1 MNTRCRICKRKND
14 PESMLLCDG
23 CNRGHHTYCL
33 KPKLKSIP
41 EGDWYC
47 KECKPKKR
55 VMSPKKKTRRVF
67 SHTEEEEEEEEEEV
81 EKEEEE
87 DTQDETLEEENKD
100 SEEEQSDEEEEENA
114 HDDEENEDDKP
125 DGDVCYFLLHIC
137 NVVSYLFIPCT

>member
-1 MNTRCRICKRKND
+1 MLNTRCRICKRKND

-67 SHTEEEEEEEEEEV
+67 SHTEEEEEEEEEE
-81 EKEEEE
+81 KEEEE

>member
-67 SHTEEEEEEEEEEV
+67 SHTEEEEEEEEEE
-81 EKEEEE
+81 KEEEE

-114 HDDEENEDDKP
+114 HDDEDNEEDKP
-125 DGDVCYFLLHIC
+125 DGDVCSFLAC
-137 NVVSYLFIPCT
+137 YW

>member
-1 MNTRCRICKRKND
+1 MLNTRCRICKRKND

-81 EKEEEE
+81 EKEE
-87 DTQDETLEEENKD
+87 DETLEEENKD

-114 HDDEENEDDKP
+114 HDDEDNEEDKP
-125 DGDVCYFLLHIC
+125 DGDVCSFLACYWYNSFLV
-137 NVVSYLFIPCT
+137 NSGT